1 MLFARNVRSLM
12 ADRLGVPISDW
23 TREIGFLYEE
33 LINLDLPVDLLAFD
47 YFDMTKETG
56 LGLGFQSVFEF
67 IFRTNGSFFT
77 VQQALVKPAKGW
89 REMAKIM
96 KEMKA

>member
-56 LGLGFQSVFEF
+56 LGLGFQSVLEF
-67 IFRTNGSFFT
+67 VHFLEKRVIGYYTTSTSSTN
-77 VQQALVKPAKGW
+77 Q
-89 REMAKIM
+89 RMA
-96 KEMKA
+96 

>member
-56 LGLGFQSVFEF
+56 LGFGFNKLFVSYKTIWQETSERLAWNGQNHEGVQS
-67 IFRTNGSFFT
+67 
-77 VQQALVKPAKGW
+77 
-89 REMAKIM
+89 
-96 KEMKA
+96 

>member
-56 LGLGFQSVFEF
+56 LGLGYRSVFESF
-67 IFRTNGSFFT
+67 HFRKNGSFVT
-77 VQQALVKPAKGW
+77 IQQHCSATSQ
-89 REMAKIM
+89 RMA
-96 KEMKA
+96 